1 LILCENSNFARYP
14 TDIRKEANR
23 TESLFITRKQNDQV
37 MNSREKIISIAALV
51 ILVGVPAMLLIVP
64 KLHTLPVLLPLS
76 IVIFIANAA
85 LLFVVFKDIFS
96 RPFPSQTR
104 RYLWVA
110 LVFFLPPTI
119 LIYLPMHGF
128 KAR

>member
-1 LILCENSNFARYP
+1 M
-14 TDIRKEANR
+14 
-23 TESLFITRKQNDQV
+23 LFIIQ
-37 MNSREKIISIAALV
+37 
-51 ILVGVPAMLLIVP
+51 

-76 IVIFIANAA
+76 IVFFIANAA

-96 RPFPSQTR
+96 RPFPSQSK

-110 LVFFLPPTI
+110 LVFFFPPTI

-128 KAR
+128 KPRQARNG